1 MPKPRHRGDGAHLP
15 PKLPEDD
22 ADHAQ
27 LTAVVKEWAAAIVS
41 NDVARM
47 ASFMAEDWVI
57 VSDSGISTKDQ
68 FLAFVES
75 GALTHSAMELI
86 SPPRIRVHGDTAV
99 FTARATNT
107 AHYGGRQSDADEW
120 TTDVFV
126 RQDGRWLCVLSH
138 ITAAAPSPS

>member
-1 MPKPRHRGDGAHLP
+1 MGDSADLS

-22 ADHAQ
+22 AVHAQ
-27 LTAVVKEWAAAIVS
+27 LTAVVKDWAAAIVS
-41 NDVARM
+41 NDAARI
-47 ASFMAEDWVI
+47 AGFMADDWAI
-57 VSDSGISTKDQ
+57 VSDSGISTKEQ

-75 GALTHSAMELI
+75 GELTHSAMDLI

-107 AHYGGRQSDADEW
+107 AHYAGRRFDADEW

-126 RQDGRWLCVLSH
+126 RRDGRWLCVLSH
-138 ITAAAPSPS
+138 ITAAAPSPSPA